1 MSSPVISPQW
11 YPEFEV
17 DTTVTRND
25 RYANA
30 SIDIS
35 ANSKQN
41 VMNLRRTGKKVVPY
55 SSINIYILQDWLCD
69 CCKGT
74 KIFQLSLMGV

>member
-17 DTTVTRND
+17 DTTIDD

-35 ANSKQN
+35 GLAVRNQ
-41 VMNLRRTGKKVVPY
+41 LVVNNKY
-55 SSINIYILQDWLCD
+55 SILVHHFLTEKINA
-69 CCKGT
+69 
-74 KIFQLSLMGV
+74 

>member
-17 DTTVTRND
+17 DTTVSRT
-25 RYANA
+25 
-30 SIDIS
+30 
-35 ANSKQN
+35 NSKQN

-69 CCKGT
+69 CCKGS

>member
-17 DTTVTRND
+17 DTTICKCSK
-25 RYANA
+25 

-35 ANSKQN
+35 GLAVRNQ
-41 VMNLRRTGKKVVPY
+41 LVVNNKY
-55 SSINIYILQDWLCD
+55 SILVHHFVTEREN
-69 CCKGT
+69 KGLI
-74 KIFQLSLMGV
+74 K